1 MMALVYHLF
10 APTAY
15 GQLALAGLSDLSHAD
30 TSLKLFTIYAFIF
43 ILIGRKPPRV
53 TGLSIDAKKAVRILL
68 RLDGRWC
75 RSEDRRGMPAPVR
88 TSEFLNILPLS

>member
-15 GQLALAGLSDLSHAD
+15 GQLALGLSDLSHAD
-30 TSLKLFTIYAFIF
+30 TSLRLFTIYAFIF

-53 TGLSIDAKKAVRILL
+53 TGLSIDVKKAVRILL
-68 RLDGRWC
+68 RLDGR
-75 RSEDRRGMPAPVR
+75 
-88 TSEFLNILPLS
+88 

>member
-15 GQLALAGLSDLSHAD
+15 GQLALADLSHAD

-53 TGLSIDAKKAVRILL
+53 TGLSIDVKKAVRILL
-68 RLDGRWC
+68 RLDGR
-75 RSEDRRGMPAPVR
+75 
-88 TSEFLNILPLS
+88 